1 VTRRWPP
8 GAAGWPGRAASE
20 VWDDL
25 DGEWLTIDDCAK
37 RMRITPE
44 RLLQL
49 VKRRALRTRHDY
61 GVTLVQP
68 AIISGAVD

>member
-1 VTRRWPP
+1 
-8 GAAGWPGRAASE
+8 